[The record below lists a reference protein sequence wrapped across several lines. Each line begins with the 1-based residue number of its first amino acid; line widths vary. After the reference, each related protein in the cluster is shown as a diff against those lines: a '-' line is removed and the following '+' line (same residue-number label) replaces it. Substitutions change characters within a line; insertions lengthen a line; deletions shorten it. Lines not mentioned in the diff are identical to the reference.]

1 MNVCA
6 KILILSCIYGLL
18 VTVRHQLNN
27 EETVRAVQ
35 MIDDWF
41 SQHQVSRS
49 LGVSP
54 SVSPSAVNRLWV
66 RYLETGHYSRRP
78 GQGRPRATTDR
89 QDRYLQSL
97 ALHNRHSTARGLHND
112 FQLSTGVRVSNHR
125 VRNMLH
131 RDSLHARRHATGPF
145 LTVAHRTDRR
155 IFAQNHIGWQLDQ
168 LHTVLFTDESRF
180 HVCPCDRRIRVWRQV
195 GERYVDCNI
204 VEHDRFGGGSV
215 MFWDGICYDG
225 CTELYRVDRGS
236 LTALRYKDEILDPI
250 VR

>member
-41 SQHQVSRS
+41 SQHQVSRT
-49 LGVSP
+49 LGV
-54 SVSPSAVNRLWV
+54 VNRLWV

-89 QDRYLQSL
+89 QDRYLRNL

-112 FQLSTGVRVSNHR
+112 FQL
-125 VRNMLH
+125 
-131 RDSLHARRHATGPF
+131 
-145 LTVAHRTDRR
+145 
-155 IFAQNHIGWQLDQ
+155 
-168 LHTVLFTDESRF
+168 
-180 HVCPCDRRIRVWRQV
+180 
-195 GERYVDCNI
+195 
-204 VEHDRFGGGSV
+204 
-215 MFWDGICYDG
+215 
-225 CTELYRVDRGS
+225 
-236 LTALRYKDEILDPI
+236 
-250 VR
+250 